1 MVADSRQQ
9 SGRQEMSK
17 TDNPGLWTKALMPQE
32 GARVRAA
39 SLCVCLCGG
48 DRAERKRGF
57 LGTHQV
63 RGSQPT
69 LVARAAPPPLRRTPQ
84 IPLFT
89 PVPPHSVPGS
99 VAPWC
104 GVAPGTPWLLWPCL
118 TIRSAPGRAGSVER
132 RKEGLRCRHTGPHG
146 VTSKPW
152 GSKSR
157 SP

>member
-69 LVARAAPPPLRRTPQ
+69 LVARAAPPPLCRTPQ

-89 PVPPHSVPGS
+89 PVPP
-99 VAPWC
+99 
-104 GVAPGTPWLLWPCL
+104 TRYLDLLHHGAEL
-118 TIRSAPGRAGSVER
+118 HQELLGFF
-132 RKEGLRCRHTGPHG
+132 GP
-146 VTSKPW
+146 V
-152 GSKSR
+152 
-157 SP
+157 